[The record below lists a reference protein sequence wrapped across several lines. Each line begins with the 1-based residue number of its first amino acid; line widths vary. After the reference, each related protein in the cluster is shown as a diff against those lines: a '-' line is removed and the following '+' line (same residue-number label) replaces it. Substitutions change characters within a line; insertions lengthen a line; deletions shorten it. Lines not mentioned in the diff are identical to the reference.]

1 MKSANSGRVF
11 HLVLAAV
18 MTLSVVFIAIMLN
31 SMHIP
36 PIVPA
41 TAIIS
46 TDYQIESAVIMLLQ
60 KTQSNPAQK
69 ETELVKDI
77 MPGVNLKIKGKTED
91 GSSWVFLAEVQ
102 GLGLEKHV
110 RIQVNRPT
118 PDRLIYLSH

>member
-60 KTQSNPAQK
+60 KTQNNPAQK
-69 ETELVKDI
+69 DAELVKEI
-77 MPGVNLKIKGKTED
+77 MPGVSLKVNGKTED
-91 GSSWVFLAEVQ
+91 GSTWVFVTEVK
-102 GLGLEKHV
+102 GLGLEKQTK
-110 RIQVNRPT
+110 IQVNRST
-118 PDRLIYLSH
+118 PDRLIYLPN